1 MIAINCMGEM
11 YLQPGQPLPQGT
23 LPPHQIPLNL
33 NTSMNQAGLVG
44 GLEGGSRSVSA
55 RVPYVV
61 DMNSSIGGNGG
72 PGIED
77 ELSID
82 KNTLE
87 TLKGMYQ
94 AKEQAV
100 NNEDFD
106 EAKRIKLQIDRLKA
120 ISSHLGQLEERK
132 RLAILGEDFD
142 AAKSLK
148 AELDRLKESAIRGNE
163 PVQFPQIAG
172 PGTNRGQLP
181 QQERR

>member
-11 YLQPGQPLPQGT
+11 YLQPGQQLPQGT
-23 LPPHQIPLNL
+23 LPPQQIPLNL

-44 GLEGGSRSVSA
+44 GLEAGSRSVSA
-55 RVPYVV
+55 RVPYV
-61 DMNSSIGGNGG
+61 DMNSSIGNGG

-163 PVQFPQIAG
+163 PVQFP
-172 PGTNRGQLP
+172 
-181 QQERR
+181 

>member
-1 MIAINCMGEM
+1 M
-11 YLQPGQPLPQGT
+11 
-23 LPPHQIPLNL
+23 
-33 NTSMNQAGLVG
+33 
-44 GLEGGSRSVSA
+44 SA
-55 RVPYVV
+55 RDPYV
-61 DMNSSIGGNGG
+61 DMNSSIGNGG

-82 KNTLE
+82 KYTLE

-106 EAKRIKLQIDRLKA
+106 EAKRIKQQIDRLKA
-120 ISSHLGQLEERK
+120 SSSHLGQLEERK

-148 AELDRLKESAIRGNE
+148 AEIDRLKESAIRGNE
-163 PVQFPQIAG
+163 PVQFP
-172 PGTNRGQLP
+172 
-181 QQERR
+181 

>member
-11 YLQPGQPLPQGT
+11 YLQPGQQLPQGT
-23 LPPHQIPLNL
+23 LPLQQVPLNL
-33 NTSMNQAGLVG
+33 SMNQAALVG

-55 RVPYVV
+55 RVPYV
-61 DMNSSIGGNGG
+61 DMNSSIGG

-106 EAKRIKLQIDRLKA
+106 EAKRIKQQIDRLKA
-120 ISSHLGQLEERK
+120 ISSHLG
-132 RLAILGEDFD
+132 
-142 AAKSLK
+142 
-148 AELDRLKESAIRGNE
+148 
-163 PVQFPQIAG
+163 
-172 PGTNRGQLP
+172 
-181 QQERR
+181 

>member
-11 YLQPGQPLPQGT
+11 YLQPGQQLPQGT

-44 GLEGGSRSVSA
+44 GLEGGSRSGSA
-55 RVPYVV
+55 RVPYV
-61 DMNSSIGGNGG
+61 DMNSSIGNGG

-148 AELDRLKESAIRGNE
+148 AELDRLK
-163 PVQFPQIAG
+163 
-172 PGTNRGQLP
+172 
-181 QQERR
+181 